1 MSNEGGRDKSPHC
14 CLARAE
20 PSPYSRLA
28 APFITCIPSWGA
40 PKGHTELLLLLPSSQ
55 LVKKNKSPHLIRSAT
70 CPIPGTANS
79 PSPPRSPPPTFA
91 WMALLHRV
99 QLEAAAGQREQGW
112 SGRAS
117 NHSQHAL
124 HFHSLTQADLIEPR
138 FPRAQRLLTAAPDDR
153 PTALEGFHF
162 KLCLRDGAALR
173 PNPAAL
179 GPHGA
184 QPQSTNPRL
193 QKQTPKCCS
202 SIPKNRY
209 EPPPLQARRGKQ
221 PSILCTPLAQGR
233 ATRKPNARTGCASPP
248 GMLHVLQVAQPT
260 PRLPP
265 PPGISR
271 SGGGERGGNKA

>member
-1 MSNEGGRDKSPHC
+1 MP
-14 CLARAE
+14 
-20 PSPYSRLA
+20 P
-28 APFITCIPSWGA
+28 APFRAQQTAPHPPAAHLPPSHG
-40 PKGHTELLLLLPSSQ
+40 
-55 LVKKNKSPHLIRSAT
+55 
-70 CPIPGTANS
+70 
-79 PSPPRSPPPTFA
+79 
-91 WMALLHRV
+91 MALLHRV

-265 PPGISR
+265 PGHLTDW
-271 SGGGERGGNKA
+271 GGERGGNKA